1 MSQESADGATGDGNV
16 DIDAAFAMFMN
27 EVDSIQSFKMQQMLG
42 DFGSADSQVERLTSR
57 VFTSAYDI
65 MMLGPDAD
73 EKTIKAQYR
82 KLSALVHPDKCK
94 HPKANEAFLVVKKA
108 HDDLMD
114 PNYHDKYKD
123 ILPIARKTVYERR
136 KAENPERMKRG
147 EDPLELEGSDFNA
160 AVIEECEAML
170 RHEAEEAAYAE
181 RVRKSNEERLE
192 QSRKRR
198 IEERNA
204 ARKQQKQWENTREL
218 RVAGWRAFQD
228 NVQQGHVKTATIG
241 TTHSK
246 KEDPQNP
253 SNS

>member
-1 MSQESADGATGDGNV
+1 MCDDTKSGDNV
-16 DIDAAFAMFMN
+16 DIDAAFAMFMS
-27 EVDSIQSFKMQQMLG
+27 EVDNIQSAKMQQMLG
-42 DFGSADSQVERLTSR
+42 DFGSPESQVERLTSR
-57 VFTSAYDI
+57 VFSSAYDI

-136 KAENPERMKRG
+136 KAENPDRMKRG

-204 ARKQQKQWENTREL
+204 VRKQQKQWENTREL

-241 TTHSK
+241 AAHTK
-246 KEDPQNP
+246 KEDPTNP